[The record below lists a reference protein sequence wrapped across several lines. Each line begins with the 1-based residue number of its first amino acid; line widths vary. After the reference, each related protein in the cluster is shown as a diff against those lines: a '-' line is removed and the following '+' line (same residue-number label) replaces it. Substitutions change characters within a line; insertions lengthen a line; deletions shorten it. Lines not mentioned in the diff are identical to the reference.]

1 MFSKLFQRLT
11 GKGSSKTGKA
21 KPLRL
26 SSDPA
31 VISFDLVSNMTY
43 MAAVASGGPP
53 RDVILEWTIKQNY
66 KTVPYFRQV
75 YLLAKRA
82 GFEYSRAFQMVAR
95 KAKAETMKTLLLRF
109 AGAISSGY
117 PEADFLREESKVQ
130 REQFING
137 YYRSLETLTKWGD
150 AYAALLVSVSLV
162 VVVAMITTMLSAI
175 ADIFVVALI
184 MTMFMVTGFGA
195 YIIYRTAPYE
205 VKTYRSRRG
214 PKTRWLA
221 LRLFYILV
229 PIGVLLGIYYG
240 LFYGMGATLLII
252 GLSLAPSGV
261 LAYID
266 DRKLNKLDQE
276 TPGFIR
282 ALGNVSAALGTTVA
296 NALGKLDQRSMGN
309 LEPYIQRLQTRLK
322 GQIEP
327 EKCWEAFR
335 DEVGC
340 ELMSRTT
347 RMFSDGIQLGG
358 TADKVG
364 ALAAEYATDA
374 ALMRARRVVSAA
386 PFAYLTIPL
395 HFAMTALMVFIL
407 EIVKAF
413 NTLIINAVAD
423 LEAQSGGAG
432 LASLPNLPIFNPQD
446 TTMLT
451 ILTMFALLSFTV
463 ANALTPK
470 FAMGGHPLNTC
481 LFGAITCTMTG
492 LNLMMVP
499 PVAAGLLL
507 RGTV

>member
-1 MFSKLFQRLT
+1 M
-11 GKGSSKTGKA
+11 
-21 KPLRL
+21 

-43 MAAVASGGPP
+43 MAAVATGGPP

-66 KTVPYFRQV
+66 KTVVYFRQV

-82 GFEYSRAFQMVAR
+82 GFEYARAFQMVAR

-117 PEADFLREESKVQ
+117 PESDFLREEAKVQ

-137 YYRSLETLTKWGD
+137 YYRSLETMTKWGD

-175 ADIFVVALI
+175 ADLFVIALI
-184 MTMFMVTGFGA
+184 MSMFMVTGFGV

-205 VKTYRSRRG
+205 VKAYRSRNG

-240 LFYGMGATLLII
+240 FFYGMGATMVII

-261 LAYID
+261 LAYMD
-266 DRKLNKLDQE
+266 DRQLNKLDQD
-276 TPGFIR
+276 TPSFIR
-282 ALGNVSAALGTTVA
+282 SLGNISAALGTTVA
-296 NALGKLDQRSMGN
+296 VALTKLDQRSMGN
-309 LEPYIQRLQTRLK
+309 LEPHIKRLQTRLQ
-322 GQIEP
+322 GQIAP

-340 ELMSRTT
+340 ELMNRTT
-347 RMFSDGIQLGG
+347 HMFSDGIALGG
-358 TADKVG
+358 AADKVG

-374 ALMRARRVVSAA
+374 ALMRARRNVSAA

-395 HFAMTALMVFIL
+395 HFAMTGLMVFIL
-407 EIVKAF
+407 EIIKSF
-413 NTLIINAVAD
+413 NAKIAEAIAEM
-423 LEAQSGGAG
+423 EAQSGGTG
-432 LASLPNLPIFNPQD
+432 LASLPDLPMFNVQD
-446 TTMLT
+446 TGMLS
-451 ILTMFALLSFTV
+451 ILTMIALLSFTV
-463 ANALTPK
+463 ANAFTPK

-481 LFGAITCTMTG
+481 LFGAITCVMTG
-492 LNLMMVP
+492 FNMLIVP
-499 PVAAGLLL
+499 PIAGGLL
-507 RGTV
+507 TA